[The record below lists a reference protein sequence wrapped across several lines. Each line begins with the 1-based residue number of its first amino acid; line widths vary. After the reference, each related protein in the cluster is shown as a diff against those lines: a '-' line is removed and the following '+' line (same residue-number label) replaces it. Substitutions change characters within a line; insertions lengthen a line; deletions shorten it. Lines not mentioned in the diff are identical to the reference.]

1 MIKKI
6 LVFGAGY
13 VGYSLGI
20 LLAERYEVVI
30 VDTDESKVSKINNRQ
45 PPINDSL
52 IESFL
57 DKQLDIKA
65 TNDPSEY
72 IGSADLIILALPTN
86 YDELSNFFDTSI
98 LESVFDQLNKLKISS
113 SIVIKS
119 TIPLGFTE
127 KVRKEY
133 KNLNIF
139 FVPEFL
145 REGNAIEDTLYPSRI
160 IIGDD
165 ASKTYDIV
173 DIFSSIAKKKPKI
186 LHMSP
191 SEAEATK
198 LFANSYLAAR
208 ISFFNELDSYALE
221 HKLNSKNIIDGIS
234 SDSRIGNG
242 YNNPSFGYGGYCL
255 PKDTKQLLTNFKG
268 VPQAIFSA
276 VVESNDLRKRFIA
289 KEILSKNI
297 NKIGIFRLIMKKGSD
312 NFRESAIFDV
322 IQILIGE
329 GKDLLIYEPLLNN
342 NFESMEVT
350 DDLAYFKNRCNL
362 IIANRMD
369 DKLIDIKEKVY
380 TRDIYGNN

>member
-1 MIKKI
+1 
-6 LVFGAGY
+6 
-13 VGYSLGI
+13 
-20 LLAERYEVVI
+20 
-30 VDTDESKVSKINNRQ
+30 
-45 PPINDSL
+45 
-52 IESFL
+52 
-57 DKQLDIKA
+57 
-65 TNDPSEY
+65 
-72 IGSADLIILALPTN
+72 
-86 YDELSNFFDTSI
+86 
-98 LESVFDQLNKLKISS
+98 
-113 SIVIKS
+113 
-119 TIPLGFTE
+119 
-127 KVRKEY
+127 
-133 KNLNIF
+133 
-139 FVPEFL
+139 
-145 REGNAIEDTLYPSRI
+145 
-160 IIGDD
+160 
-165 ASKTYDIV
+165 
-173 DIFSSIAKKKPKI
+173 
-186 LHMSP
+186 MSP